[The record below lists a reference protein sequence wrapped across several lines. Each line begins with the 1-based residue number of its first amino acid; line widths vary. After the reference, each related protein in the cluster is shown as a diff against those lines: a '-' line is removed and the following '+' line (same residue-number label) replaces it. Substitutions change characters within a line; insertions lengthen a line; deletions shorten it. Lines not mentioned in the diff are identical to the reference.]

1 MTQSNRSITL
11 HVQKLI
17 YVNIYPEKCFDF
29 VGSLKTCSSA
39 RPKTIQVILFL
50 YLKGVSRRA
59 LFDRQKQR
67 FAFEFTSQSMRGISY
82 LVTKF
87 AKEGLIFLFK
97 CYLLI

>member
-67 FAFEFTSQSMRGISY
+67 FAFEFTSSVNARNFIPRY
-82 LVTKF
+82 EIRKRRVD
-87 AKEGLIFLFK
+87 IF
-97 CYLLI
+97 I